1 MIDIRNAENEFLKYT
16 NKFDLKNPNIE
27 RKVHHSIR
35 VSRISEEIAK
45 GLNLSDEEIVLA
57 MLIGILHDIGRFEQF
72 TVYKTYN
79 DLKSIDHGSLG
90 VNILTENNYIR
101 KYILDNEYDNIILN
115 AIKNHNQL
123 KIEASLSKKE
133 ELFAKIIRDADK
145 IDIIYEATEIFW
157 KDEVSDVEKQ
167 KISDEVFKEFKSG
180 VIVENSLKKN
190 NLDRFVGIISFIF
203 DINFNVSLEILE
215 RKQYIKKMLD
225 RFNFSDGDTKAKIDM
240 IEQLAERYIENRL
253 KG

>member
-1 MIDIRNAENEFLKYT
+1 MKKVFLTVLVALSLIFIPNVKADEDLPVITDHEKVTIYLFRSNGCGHCQDFVDYFARNYYQYQDYF
-16 NKFDLKNPNIE
+16 
-27 RKVHHSIR
+27 
-35 VSRISEEIAK
+35 
-45 GLNLSDEEIVLA
+45 EIV
-57 MLIGILHDIGRFEQF
+57 
-72 TVYKTYN
+72 TY
-79 DLKSIDHGSLG
+79 
-90 VNILTENNYIR
+90 
-101 KYILDNEYDNIILN
+101 
-115 AIKNHNQL
+115 
-123 KIEASLSKKE
+123 
-133 ELFAKIIRDADK
+133 
-145 IDIIYEATEIFW
+145 
-157 KDEVSDVEKQ
+157 EVSDVEKQ
-167 KISDEVFKEFKSG
+167 KISDEVFKEFKSE

>member
-1 MIDIRNAENEFLKYT
+1 MIDLNNAENEFLSYT
-16 NKFDLKNPNIE
+16 NKFDLNNPNIE

-35 VSRISEEIAK
+35 VSRISKEIAN
-45 GLNLSDEEIVLA
+45 GLNLSDEEIDLA

-79 DLKSIDHGSLG
+79 DLKSIDHGRLG
-90 VNILTENNYIR
+90 VDILTENNYIR
-101 KYILDNEYDNIILN
+101 KYISDDEYDNIILK

-123 KIEASLSKKE
+123 KIEKSLSEKE
-133 ELFAKIIRDADK
+133 ELFSKIIRDADK

-157 KDEVSDVEKQ
+157 KDEASDVEKQ
-167 KISDEVFKEFKSG
+167 KISDEVFKEFKSE

-203 DINFNVSLEILE
+203 DMNFKVSLEILE
-215 RKQYIKKMLD
+215 RKKYIKKMFE
-225 RFNFSDGDTKAKIDM
+225 RFNFKDEDTQIKIDV
-240 IEQLAERYIENRL
+240 IEQLAEKYIEKKL